1 MSERRTVGRKPS
13 PEIDLARD
21 VGHSSPLAS
30 TISAVSF
37 EGLTITS
44 PDGEPATLAVVD
56 RDGRIV
62 ESGPGVVDA
71 VWSISIRSYR
81 NFLKGHGY
89 LRVLAKPTGIFHG
102 VEDVAHQPARELE

>member
-44 PDGEPATLAVVD
+44 SDGEPATLAVVD

-62 ESGPGVVDA
+62 Q
-71 VWSISIRSYR
+71 
-81 NFLKGHGY
+81 
-89 LRVLAKPTGIFHG
+89 
-102 VEDVAHQPARELE
+102 VEAELLEKFTDWQTPL